1 LLIRITW
8 ALVVVGFG
16 LLVGGFLA
24 SDQNILL
31 ILAIFVELAAIILVL
46 ASWARRAKDAA
57 EAYDDEDLEFEVSDD
72 TAGDDDLLETFVD
85 EEFAVGAREQ
95 SRKKAARRKPAARPA
110 AKAGAKTAARKPAT
124 ARKPAAKSSAKSSA
138 KSGGRKPAGKRKPTA
153 KAKPAAR
160 SKPTAKAKPAARS
173 KPQARKPAK
182 PKPQRRRP
190 SSE

>member
-8 ALVVVGFG
+8 ALVVAGFG

-31 ILAIFVELAAIILVL
+31 ILAIAVELAAIILVL

-57 EAYDDEDLEFEVSDD
+57 EAYDEDLEFEVSDD
-72 TAGDDDLLETFVD
+72 TAGDDDLLETFVE
-85 EEFAVGAREQ
+85 EEFAVGGRGQA
-95 SRKKAARRKPAARPA
+95 RKKSPARRPAARSARKPAARKPA
-110 AKAGAKTAARKPAT
+110 EKPAARKPA
-124 ARKPAAKSSAKSSA
+124 ARSNAPKSSGKPAAKRKPAAQ
-138 KSGGRKPAGKRKPTA
+138 
-153 KAKPAAR
+153 AKPSAR
-160 SKPTAKAKPAARS
+160 SKPTAKPKPAARA

-190 SSE
+190 GSE